1 MTTNTAIQFN
11 AHVPDLEALA
21 LALKSMSPD
30 LVGVEVSR
38 WVKVDELTGEET
50 DAGPRLDVEIL
61 HRARPQARPT
71 IEVITVFLAES
82 PLVIL
87 T

>member
-1 MTTNTAIQFN
+1 MTTNIAIQFN
-11 AHVPDLEALA
+11 ADVLDIQALV
-21 LALKSMSPD
+21 LALKSMSTD
-30 LVGVEVSR
+30 VVGVEVSR

-50 DAGPRLDVEIL
+50 DAGPRLDVEIV

-71 IEVITVFLAES
+71 IEAIAVFMAES
-82 PLVIL
+82 PLVVL